1 MNKKDIIIEIEQ
13 SLRANLVTDNEEELN
28 KVAEN
33 LELLLIPYKEK
44 GCKMDYDSSY
54 YIREDINEV
63 INKIEAVLVLSL
75 GFKYYL
81 AGNIV
86 KYIERHENKHD
97 DLQKQC
103 NDLLKAREYLKIL
116 LEV

>member
-1 MNKKDIIIEIEQ
+1 MNKKDIIIEIEK
-13 SLRANLVTDNEEELN
+13 SLRANLVTGNEEELN
-28 KVAEN
+28 KVAKN
-33 LELLLIPYKEK
+33 LELLLVPYKEK

-54 YIREDINEV
+54 YIKEDSSEV
-63 INKIEAVLVLSL
+63 IDKIEAVLGL

-86 KYIERHENKHD
+86 KYIERYEDKYD
-97 DLQKQC
+97 DLQEQC
-103 NDLLKAREYLKIL
+103 NDLLKAREYLKML